1 MPNRKVHIISL
12 GCPKNTV
19 DSASMSALLERG
31 GYELCEEPGDSDV
44 LLVNTCGF
52 IAPAKTESLTV
63 LRQLAAGKKPGQILI
78 AAGCLTQRYGAEVA
92 REVPGVDAVMGT
104 RRWMDVLAVA
114 GKARRMGQQGP
125 LIHLPDVPTVGR
137 DEHGVVRGARQ
148 GGSAY
153 LEIAD
158 GCVHACSF
166 CAIPLIKG
174 TTVSRPIEAILHDA
188 VELENLG
195 VRELILIAQDT
206 STYGVDRGE
215 RDGLT
220 SLLEAMVKRVPQ
232 VDWIRILYAYP
243 GSISDR
249 LIDLMVSEK
258 QILPYLDLPLQHAD
272 RDILQSMKRPA
283 NMDWVRRTIETM
295 RSRMPKMALRTTF
308 IVGYP
313 GETDA
318 AFQSLVDFIQ
328 EIRFDRLGVFTYSPE
343 EGTDAE
349 NLGDPIPE
357 HVKEARREHI
367 MEIQQ
372 AISLERNIQ
381 LVGQELDVLIEGV
394 GDGISIG
401 RSYRDAPEIDGMVM
415 LPGELPLGEI
425 VPVRIT
431 EALAYDLMGEA
442 KH

>member
-19 DSASMSALLERG
+19 DSASMSTLLERG

-158 GCVHACSF
+158 GCIHACSF

-188 VELENLG
+188 AELANLG

-215 RDGLT
+215 RDGLAR
-220 SLLEAMVKRVPQ
+220 LLDAMVKRVPR

-243 GSISDR
+243 GSITDR

-272 RDILQSMKRPA
+272 RDILRSMKRPA

>member
-63 LRQLAAGKKPGQILI
+63 LRQLAAEKKPGQILI

-357 HVKEARREHI
+357 HVKEARRERI

-381 LVGQELDVLIEGV
+381 LVGQEMDVLIEGV

-415 LPGELPLGEI
+415 LPGELPVGEI

>member
-1 MPNRKVHIISL
+1 
-12 GCPKNTV
+12 
-19 DSASMSALLERG
+19 MSALLERG

-63 LRQLAAGKKPGQILI
+63 LRQLAAEKKPGQILI

-357 HVKEARREHI
+357 HVKEARRERI

-381 LVGQELDVLIEGV
+381 LVGQEMDVLIEGV

-415 LPGELPLGEI
+415 LPGELPVGEI

>member
-1 MPNRKVHIISL
+1 MPNRRVHIISL

-19 DSASMSALLERG
+19 DSASMGTLLERG
-31 GYELCEEPGDSDV
+31 GYELCEESDEADV

-78 AAGCLTQRYGAEVA
+78 AAGCLTQRYGAEIA

-114 GKARRMGQQGP
+114 GKAGRMDQRGP

-137 DEHGVVRGARQ
+137 DEEGVIRGARQ

-158 GCVHACSF
+158 GCVHACAF

-188 VELENLG
+188 AELESRG

-215 RDGLT
+215 RDGLPA
-220 SLLEAMVKRVPQ
+220 LLEAMVKCVPN

-243 GSISDR
+243 GSMSDR
-249 LIDLMVSEK
+249 LIDMMVSEK

-272 RDILQSMKRPA
+272 RDILRSMKRPA
-283 NMDWVRRTIETM
+283 NMDWVHRTIETM
-295 RSRMPKMALRTTF
+295 RSRMPQMALRTTF

-318 AFQSLVDFIQ
+318 AFQTLVDFIQ
-328 EIRFDRLGVFTYSPE
+328 EIRFDRLGVFTFSPE

-349 NLGDPIPE
+349 SLGDPIPE

-372 AISLERNIQ
+372 AISLERNVRF
-381 LVGQELDVLIEGV
+381 VGQEMDVLIEGV

-415 LPGELPLGEI
+415 LPGELPVGEI
-425 VPVRIT
+425 IPARIT
-431 EALAYDLMGEA
+431 EALAYDLIGTP
-442 KH
+442 KP